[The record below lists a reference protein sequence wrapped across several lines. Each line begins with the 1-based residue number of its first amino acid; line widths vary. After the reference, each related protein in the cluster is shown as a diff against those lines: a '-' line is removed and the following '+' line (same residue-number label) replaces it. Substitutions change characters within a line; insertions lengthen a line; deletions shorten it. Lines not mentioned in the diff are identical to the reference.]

1 MERAPSP
8 AALGFDV
15 GFALG
20 LAVVFAVV
28 LRLVLPLLFSRTEP
42 PLSEVE
48 ENVRATPSKIKRA
61 SGFLRT
67 QDARA
72 ALPQNC
78 SLGNVSPS
86 GESENGTRVPNLFHQ
101 SASR

>member
-1 MERAPSP
+1 VARTLLSA
-8 AALGFDV
+8 
-15 GFALG
+15 ALG
-20 LAVVFAVV
+20 LAVALFAD
-28 LRLVLPLLFSRTEP
+28 RADPER
-42 PLSEVE
+42 VE
-48 ENVRATPSKIKRA
+48 GRVRATPKIKRA

-78 SLGNVSPS
+78 SMGNVRLS
-86 GESENGTRVPNLFHQ
+86 GESENGTRVPNLSHQ

>member
-1 MERAPSP
+1 MRVS
-8 AALGFDV
+8 AATCGQ
-15 GFALG
+15 
-20 LAVVFAVV
+20 
-28 LRLVLPLLFSRTEP
+28 
-42 PLSEVE
+42 
-48 ENVRATPSKIKRA
+48 IKRA
-61 SGFLRT
+61 SGFSRT

-86 GESENGTRVPNLFHQ
+86 GESENGTRVPTLSHQ

>member
-1 MERAPSP
+1 MAQTLLS
-8 AALGFDV
+8 AAVGLAFGLAVGLAF

-20 LAVVFAVV
+20 LLADRANPE
-28 LRLVLPLLFSRTEP
+28 R
-42 PLSEVE
+42 VE
-48 ENVRATPSKIKRA
+48 GSVRVTQTCGKIKRA

-78 SLGNVSPS
+78 SMGM
-86 GESENGTRVPNLFHQ
+86 
-101 SASR
+101 